1 MKKLAKLVCIAV
13 CALNGMA
20 VCSLGVFAQQSEK
33 IKVVEPYASVSF
45 GTGRA
50 EVAQTNLP
58 SVAFGL
64 GNRYSSI
71 STKTGLSLEAD
82 YAIDWGMLRE
92 TGDNS
97 CFSTSFKLSVGI
109 GYNYIFNTE
118 DVFSML
124 SLSVGI
130 GGEYGGYYF
139 KIPSNGNT
147 NLSSYD
153 VIAQMSGC
161 VPIRLRW
168 ILDDVSLAFTY
179 RPTITNTTSAN
190 SGKRIDVL
198 PFEISAGVPLDMK
211 KVNKAVLGR

>member
-1 MKKLAKLVCIAV
+1 
-13 CALNGMA
+13 
-20 VCSLGVFAQQSEK
+20 
-33 IKVVEPYASVSF
+33 
-45 GTGRA
+45 
-50 EVAQTNLP
+50 
-58 SVAFGL
+58 
-64 GNRYSSI
+64 
-71 STKTGLSLEAD
+71 
-82 YAIDWGMLRE
+82 
-92 TGDNS
+92 
-97 CFSTSFKLSVGI
+97 
-109 GYNYIFNTE
+109 
-118 DVFSML
+118 ML

-139 KIPSNGNT
+139 KIPSNGNN

-179 RPTITNTTSAN
+179 RPAITNTTSAN

-198 PFEISAGVPLDMK
+198 PFEISAGIPLNMK

>member
-1 MKKLAKLVCIAV
+1 MKKLAKIVCIAV

-20 VCSLGVFAQQSEK
+20 VCSFGVFAQQSEK

-58 SVAFGL
+58 LVDFGL

-118 DVFSML
+118 DVFFDAFSFGGNWRR
-124 SLSVGI
+124 VWGI
-130 GGEYGGYYF
+130 LLQNSF
-139 KIPSNGNT
+139 KWKHQSF
-147 NLSSYD
+147 
-153 VIAQMSGC
+153 
-161 VPIRLRW
+161 
-168 ILDDVSLAFTY
+168 IL
-179 RPTITNTTSAN
+179 
-190 SGKRIDVL
+190 
-198 PFEISAGVPLDMK
+198 
-211 KVNKAVLGR
+211 